1 VKDEDKGCIQK
12 DTPEPETELELEP
25 EPEPETVEK

>member
-12 DTPEPETELELEP
+12 DTSEPETESEP
-25 EPEPETVEK
+25 EPESETVEK